1 MKKTFIATGI
11 IAVSLAAFV
20 ACNNASK
27 NSNSTTSIDSI
38 TDNFEITAE
47 QFADLQLLR
56 YQIPGFTELSLQQ
69 KTLLYY
75 LYEAALSGRDIAY
88 DQEGKYGI
96 MMRKT
101 IEAIYNSPNVKKQGQ
116 DWDKFNEY
124 AGRFF
129 FSNGNHHHYASE
141 KFVPSCSFEYFTTLL
156 QSADAKLLPLNA
168 NEDVNTFATRVKSTF
183 FDVTFEPKI
192 TNLDAGIDNVL
203 ASSNHFY
210 ENVSQKEVEQF
221 YAAFDTKGNAPSW
234 GLNSTL
240 SKVNGK
246 ITERTWKVGGMYS
259 GAIEKIVY
267 WLKLATTVAENEH
280 QKQTLEKLINY
291 YETGNLKAWDDYN
304 ISWVNDTASSVD
316 VVNGF
321 IEVYADAIGK
331 KGSWESCVSFKD
343 IEATKR
349 IKAIAAEA
357 QWFENNSP
365 LQPEHKKKQ
374 VKGITAKV
382 ITVVVEAGDAAPST
396 PIGINLPN
404 AEWIRKEHGSKS
416 VSLGNIVSAYNLMTA
431 KKGTLDEFGLND
443 EVKNRIKEF
452 GALSSDLHTDMHE
465 CIGHA
470 SGQINPGIE
479 TPDKT
484 LKNYASCLE
493 EARADLVALY
503 YVMDQKL
510 IDMKV
515 MPSLE
520 VGKAEYDSYIMGG
533 LITQLTRL
541 ELGKNIE
548 EAHMRNR
555 QLNAKWVYEKGK
567 KDNVIEFVKQND
579 KTFVRIN
586 DYNKLRVLFGQL
598 LKEIQR
604 IKSEGDYKSATA
616 LVEGYGVKVDNV
628 LHKEVLERFSKL
640 GVKPYRG
647 FVQPKLIPVM
657 DGNKVV
663 DVKVEYPTSFYQ
675 QMLEYGAKYS
685 FLPSVN

>member
-1 MKKTFIATGI
+1 MKKILLQASVLALISTTFIA
-11 IAVSLAAFV
+11 
-20 ACNNASK
+20 CNNTPKTNEHEA
-27 NSNSTTSIDSI
+27 STTD
-38 TDNFEITAE
+38 TTFEVGAE

-56 YQIPGFTELSLQQ
+56 YQVPGFEQLSVQQ

-101 IEAIYNSPNVKKQGQ
+101 IEAIYNSPNVKREGEE
-116 DWDKFNEY
+116 WDKFHEY

-141 KFVPSCSFEYFTTLL
+141 KFVPTCSFDYFASLVK
-156 QSADAKLLPLNA
+156 SADAKLLPLDA
-168 NEDVNTFATRVKSTF
+168 NEDVTAFVTRIKPTF
-183 FDVTFEPKI
+183 FDANFEPKI
-192 TNLDAGIDNVL
+192 TNLDAGIDNVV

-210 ENVSQKEVEQF
+210 ENVTQKEVEQF
-221 YAAFDTKGNAPSW
+221 YAGFDTKGNAPSW

-240 SKVNGK
+240 TKADGK
-246 ITERTWKVGGMYS
+246 ITERTWKVGGMYTK
-259 GAIEKIVY
+259 AIEKIVT

-280 QKQTLEKLINY
+280 QKQTLEKLIKY
-291 YETGNLKAWDDYN
+291 YETGDLKAWDDYN

-357 QWFENNSP
+357 QWFEDNSP
-365 LQPEHKKKQ
+365 LLPEHKKKQ

-443 EVKNRIKEF
+443 EVKARIKQY

-470 SGQINPGIE
+470 SGQINPGID

-503 YVMDQKL
+503 YVLDQKL

-567 KDNVIEFVKQND
+567 KDNVIEFVKKD
-579 KTFVRIN
+579 GKTFVQIN
-586 DYNKLRVLFGQL
+586 DYNKLRTLFGDL
-598 LKEIQR
+598 LREIQR
-604 IKSEGDYKSATA
+604 IKSEGDYKAATA
-616 LVEGYGVKVDNV
+616 LVEGYGVKVDKV
-628 LHKEVLERFSKL
+628 LHAEVLERFSKL

-647 FVQPKLIPVM
+647 FIQPKLTPVM
-657 DGNKVV
+657 NGDKII
-663 DVKVEYPTSFYQ
+663 DVKVEYPASFYQ

-685 FLPSVN
+685 FLPTVN

>member
-1 MKKTFIATGI
+1 MNKTLLKASLFVSISMAFI
-11 IAVSLAAFV
+11 

-27 NSNSTTSIDSI
+27 NEKNTT
-38 TDNFEITAE
+38 EITTENFNVAAE

-56 YQIPGFTELSLQQ
+56 YQVPGFTELSLQQ

-96 MMRKT
+96 IMRKT
-101 IEAIYNSPNVKKQGQ
+101 IEAIYNTPSIKQEGEE
-116 DWDKFNEY
+116 WTKFHDY

-141 KFVPSCSFEYFTTLL
+141 KFIPACSFNYFASLVK
-156 QSADAKLLPLNA
+156 SANAELLPLNK
-168 NEDVNTFATRVKSTF
+168 NETIDAFTQRIKPAF
-183 FDVTFEPKI
+183 FDLKFEPKI
-192 TNLDAGIDNVL
+192 TNLAAGIDNVV

-210 ENVSQKEVEQF
+210 ENVTQKEVENY
-221 YAAFDTKGNAPSW
+221 YASFDTKGNAPSW
-234 GLNSTL
+234 GLNSTV

-246 ITERTWKVGGMYS
+246 IVERTWKVGEMY
-259 GAIEKIVY
+259 GAAIQQIVF
-267 WLKLATTVAENEH
+267 WLKKATLVAENPH
-280 QKQTLEKLINY
+280 QKRTLEKLIKY
-291 YETGNLKAWDDYN
+291 YETGDLKAWDEYN
-304 ISWVNDTASSVD
+304 IAWVADTASSVD

-343 IEATKR
+343 MEATKR

-357 QWFENNSP
+357 QWFEDNST
-365 LQPEHKKKQ
+365 LAPEHKKKQ
-374 VKGITAKV
+374 VKGITAKA

-416 VSLGNIVSAYNLMTA
+416 VSLSNIVTSYNLMTA

-443 EVKNRIKEF
+443 EVKERIKKY

-503 YVMDQKL
+503 YVMDKKL
-510 IDMKV
+510 IDIGV

-541 ELGKNIE
+541 ELGKQIE

-567 KDNVIEFVKQND
+567 KDNVIEFVKQNN
-579 KTFVRIN
+579 KTYVRIN
-586 DYNKLRVLFGQL
+586 DYNKLRVLFGDL

-616 LVEGYGVKVDNV
+616 LVEGYGVKVDQT
-628 LHKEVLERFSKL
+628 LHAEVLQRFATL
-640 GVKPYRG
+640 GVRPYRG
-647 FVQPKLIPVM
+647 FIQPKLIPVLEGEKIT
-657 DGNKVV
+657 DI
-663 DVKVEYPTSFYQ
+663 KVEYPTSFYQ
-675 QMLEYGAKYS
+675 QMLEYGRKYS
-685 FLPSVN
+685 FLPMVN